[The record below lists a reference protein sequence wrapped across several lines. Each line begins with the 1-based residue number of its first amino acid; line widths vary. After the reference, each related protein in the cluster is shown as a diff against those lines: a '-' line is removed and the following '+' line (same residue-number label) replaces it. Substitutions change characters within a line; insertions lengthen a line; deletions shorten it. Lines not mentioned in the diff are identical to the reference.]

1 MLLFWETNYKQH
13 DVTLSINSA
22 VSASH
27 PDIVD
32 GTENERKLRK
42 KLEDVYQ
49 HAQDYLWLMEI
60 EMRVKGR
67 DEGEQGHDHSTL
79 EESRLL

>member
-1 MLLFWETNYKQH
+1 MLLLWQTNYKQH
-13 DVTLSINSA
+13 DVTVCINSA

-27 PDIVD
+27 PDVAD
-32 GTENERKLRK
+32 GTENKRKLWK

-49 HAQDYLWLMEI
+49 HAQDYLWLMEV

-67 DEGEQGHDHSTL
+67 DEGEKGHDHPTL
-79 EESRLL
+79 EESPLL